1 MRQSRLAN
9 VVGGRQSRLVQLI
22 EERQSKDS
30 KLSTGARKET
40 NRMLKY
46 SRDSLSMC
54 ALKPRAPKETAKIS
68 INSEG
73 DSHDQHECQRRQSRS
88 ARIPMETVTIRTN
101 SKGESSVRAVDIFL
115 LEFHRIRCFPQSC
128 AWLFVYEKPCVHT
141 SPSGFS

>member
-1 MRQSRLAN
+1 M
-9 VVGGRQSRLVQLI
+9 VQLI

-73 DSHDQHECQRRQSRS
+73 DSHDQHEFQKETVTISTNAKGDSHDQHEFQWRQSRS
-88 ARIPMETVTIRTN
+88 GRIP
-101 SKGESSVRAVDIFL
+101 KESLVCELSIYSYSNFTA
-115 LEFHRIRCFPQSC
+115 
-128 AWLFVYEKPCVHT
+128 
-141 SPSGFS
+141 

>member
-9 VVGGRQSRLVQLI
+9 MVGGRQSRLVQLI

-54 ALKPRAPKETAKIS
+54 ALKPRAPTETAKIS

-73 DSHDQHECQRRQSRS
+73 DSHDQHEFQKETVTISTNAKGDSHDQHEFQWRQSRS
-88 ARIPMETVTIRTN
+88 GRIP
-101 SKGESSVRAVDIFL
+101 KESQVCELSIYSYSNFTA
-115 LEFHRIRCFPQSC
+115 
-128 AWLFVYEKPCVHT
+128 
-141 SPSGFS
+141 

>member
-1 MRQSRLAN
+1 MAN
-9 VVGGRQSRLVQLI
+9 VVGGRQSKLVQLI
-22 EERQSKDS
+22 EERQS

-73 DSHDQHECQRRQSRS
+73 DSHDQHEFQKETVTISTNAKGDSHDQHEFQWRQSRS
-88 ARIPMETVTIRTN
+88 GRIP
-101 SKGESSVRAVDIFL
+101 KESQVCELSIYSYSNFTA
-115 LEFHRIRCFPQSC
+115 
-128 AWLFVYEKPCVHT
+128 
-141 SPSGFS
+141 

>member
-68 INSEG
+68 TVTISTNSK
-73 DSHDQHECQRRQSRS
+73 RRQSRS
-88 ARIPMETVTIRTN
+88 ARMPKETVTISTN
-101 SKGESSVRAVDIFL
+101 SNGDSHDQDEFQRRVKCASCRYIPTRISPHKMFSSVL
-115 LEFHRIRCFPQSC
+115 
-128 AWLFVYEKPCVHT
+128 CVVICV
-141 SPSGFS
+141 

>member
-73 DSHDQHECQRRQSRS
+73 DSHDQHEFQK
-88 ARIPMETVTIRTN
+88 ETATIRTN